1 MSEHNL
7 GKLVQ
12 HVQQAKSN
20 NVARASRTPQPRRGE
35 MVRNRQGDR
44 INLSE

>member
-1 MSEHNL
+1 MGNQNL

-12 HVQQAKSN
+12 HVQQAKSS
-20 NVARASRTPQPRRGE
+20 NVMRAAKTPQPRKGE

>member
-1 MSEHNL
+1 MDNQNL

-12 HVQQAKSN
+12 RRQQVKSS
-20 NVARASRTPQPRRGE
+20 NVMRVSSANQPRRGE
-35 MVRNRQGDR
+35 TVRNRQGDS